1 MLFIIILQ
9 VVNIALTATAI
20 FLIRRKVVTK
30 ISLNKTEP
38 GVYLMDAR
46 HERAIQDR
54 MEVEE

>member
-1 MLFIIILQ
+1 MLLIIVLQ
-9 VVNIALTATAI
+9 IVNIVLTATAI

-46 HERAIQDR
+46 HERAIPDR